1 MKSRSRIVP
10 CLLVL
15 MILAGCA
22 STKVTEREIYV
33 MHDIPK
39 PDRILVY
46 DFAVTASDVPA
57 TDAQANQYS
66 RSGTPQTSEEITI
79 GRQLGAQIAK
89 DLVER
94 FRTMGLQADH
104 GTPETRPRINDLLL
118 WGYFL
123 SVEKGS
129 SDMRLA
135 IGFRQGVAELKTAV
149 EGFQMTPRGLRKL
162 GSGTVDSSGNKTPGM
177 AVPLAVA
184 IATENPAGLIIGG
197 TMKVAGEV
205 TGRNTIEG
213 RADQTAKE
221 IADELKGRFQQL
233 GWIK

>member
-1 MKSRSRIVP
+1 MKSCSRIVP
-10 CLLVL
+10 CLFIL
-15 MILAGCA
+15 MLLAGCA

-33 MHDIPK
+33 MHDISK

-46 DFAVTASDVPA
+46 DFAATPQDVPA
-57 TDAQANQYS
+57 GPAHVSQYS
-66 RSGTPQTSEEITI
+66 GKGATQTSDEIAI
-79 GRQLGAQIAK
+79 GRELGAQIAI

-94 FRTMGLQADH
+94 IRDMGLRAEH
-104 GTPETRPRINDLLL
+104 GSAETRPQIHDLLL

-123 SVEKGS
+123 SVDKGS

-149 EGFQMTPRGLRKL
+149 EGFQMTPQGLRKI
-162 GSGTVDSSGNKTPGM
+162 GSGTIDSSGNKTPGM
-177 AVPLAVA
+177 AVPLAIA